1 MNAGEGSNAYG
12 PAVSAESRRFDVN
25 KRDLVAEISAKTR
38 QPVPVVAE
46 VVDALM
52 RTITA
57 SVSRG
62 EPVVL
67 SGFGTFHRKARAK
80 RMARNIWADEPVRV
94 PATSVPAFR
103 PGKPFREAVARR
115 RGRGAARAARP
126 ARTSAPRKR

>member
-1 MNAGEGSNAYG
+1 
-12 PAVSAESRRFDVN
+12 VN

-67 SGFGTFHRKARAK
+67 SGYEHFA
-80 RMARNIWADEPVRV
+80 
-94 PATSVPAFR
+94 
-103 PGKPFREAVARR
+103 
-115 RGRGAARAARP
+115 
-126 ARTSAPRKR
+126 

>member
-1 MNAGEGSNAYG
+1 MNAGEASNAYG
-12 PAVSAESRRFDVN
+12 LGCLESRRFDVN
-25 KRDLVAEISAKTR
+25 KRDLVAEVSAKTR
-38 QPVPVVAE
+38 QPAPVVAE

-80 RMARNIWADEPVRV
+80 RVARNIWADEPVRV

-126 ARTSAPRKR
+126 ARTSPPRKR

>member
-1 MNAGEGSNAYG
+1 
-12 PAVSAESRRFDVN
+12 VN

-80 RMARNIWADEPVRV
+80 RVARNIWADEPVRV

-115 RGRGAARAARP
+115 RGRGAARAPRQSRA
-126 ARTSAPRKR
+126 SAPRKR